1 MQDLDMQELATIFR
15 LFNRTLQ
22 RTEHPQISA
31 DKPCAEETAGFD
43 CPVLPPPRRFE
54 RRSAKDSSAEKKL
67 TEQRA
72 VDQRHEQLSMDL
84 VPATDYTS
92 AVHSSMTS
100 IQQSDFS
107 LKRTRSSD
115 QNQMVDSYHSC
126 TRRQTQRQRSSPNAS
141 DFEK

>member
-1 MQDLDMQELATIFR
+1 MQELDMQELATIFR

-22 RTEHPQISA
+22 RKEHPQISEV
-31 DKPCAEETAGFD
+31 KPCAEDTGSFD
-43 CPVLPPPRRFE
+43 FPVLPPPRRFE
-54 RRSAKDSSAEKKL
+54 RKNAKDSTAENKL

-72 VDQRHEQLSMDL
+72 VDQSHDQLSMDL

-92 AVHSSMTS
+92 AVHSSITS

-115 QNQMVDSYHSC
+115 QNQMVDSCHSC
-126 TRRQTQRQRSSPNAS
+126 TRRQTRRQRLSPNAS